1 MRNTTPLNGDAK
13 KTSNALGIAP
23 IYGPKNGMIL
33 VTPTSTLIN
42 AVYGILAILRAIKV
56 MIATMIESM
65 IFPLKNLAKDQL
77 MSFPKK
83 SYIKGVLPVHRTAL
97 FPPSDKSKR

>member
-77 MSFPKK
+77 MSFPKDK
-83 SYIKGVLPVHRTAL
+83 IRFAL
-97 FPPSDKSKR
+97 FSEKNRI